1 MINKDFFVKLEIN
14 LKLKDHDL
22 AEELEKKIEVIFV
35 LHMWSKEGNN
45 PVDVSGLQLDGIEVS
60 LGGKFL
66 FPPTPQ
72 SIFRSLMFRRF
83 VTFCQG
89 SQMEGS

>member
-1 MINKDFFVKLEIN
+1 MIFQGSIRKEAQKVISGLDFNKDFFVKLEIN

-45 PVDVSGLQLDGIEVS
+45 PVDVSGLQLDGIEV
-60 LGGKFL
+60 
-66 FPPTPQ
+66 
-72 SIFRSLMFRRF
+72 
-83 VTFCQG
+83 
-89 SQMEGS
+89 

>member
-1 MINKDFFVKLEIN
+1 MVWFSRVALEKKLRKWSLDLINKDFFVKLEIN

-45 PVDVSGLQLDGIEVS
+45 PVDVSGLQLDGIEV
-60 LGGKFL
+60 
-66 FPPTPQ
+66 
-72 SIFRSLMFRRF
+72 
-83 VTFCQG
+83 
-89 SQMEGS
+89 